1 MDQNLQQMQGQLLV
15 LNANLDIDIA
25 RLKAKKARVL
35 EELKEVTEALQ
46 KEAQAKLQPESAAN
60 EQKIEALKGA
70 L

>member
-46 KEAQAKLQPESAAN
+46 KQPAPVPAPVEGG
-60 EQKIEALKGA
+60 IHDPI
-70 L
+70 